1 MKRNFFSL
9 LIPILLAT
17 LAAVSPAIAQKV
29 TVIGSDTMAQLN
41 QKWAQEFMKAYPNIK
56 VEVSGGGSGVGIAAL
71 RNGTTDVAAAS
82 RLIKSKE
89 TQDFLVGLNVK
100 PVQHEVALDGVV
112 IFVNEKNTVEVLT
125 LAQIDRIY
133 RSEITNWKEVGG
145 ADLPIVL
152 YGREANSGT
161 YGFVKEVVL
170 KEKDFS
176 AKVQTLAGTAAVYDA
191 VGKDTSGIGYGGI
204 GYAHGVR
211 EIRLKLDDKPETQAI
226 APTLENVAKGIYPLS
241 RPLLYYTN
249 PNNTNAQVETYVNW
263 VRSAAGQKLVEVVG
277 FVPLPASHLAAA
289 TPAPAATSSTTAP
302 AATTQSTA
310 PAPSSASSAP
320 APGSGSRFTASAPK
334 APTMSGVPPV
344 VSVPAAP
351 ARTTPGAS
359 TAGTTSNTPTP
370 ATTSAPVSAPAPTA
384 TASASTTPSAPSAAS
399 TPASGNDTA
408 SAPSSD
414 LAASTAI
421 PSGPLTAEQLLQ
433 IRSALVA
440 REKLIAQREMEVAD
454 REDSVAQRE
463 IAVGKRE
470 NAFVP
475 KRYNKRYGQQ

>member
-1 MKRNFFSL
+1 MKRFSNYL
-9 LIPILLAT
+9 LALLMAT
-17 LAAVSPAIAQKV
+17 LATASPALAQKV

-112 IFVNEKNTVEVLT
+112 IFVNEKNPVETLSLT
-125 LAQIDRIY
+125 QIEKIY
-133 RSEITNWKEVGG
+133 RGEITNWKELGG
-145 ADLPIVL
+145 IDLPIVL

-176 AKVQTLAGTAAVYDA
+176 SKVQTLAGTAAVYDA

-211 EIRLKLDDKPETQAI
+211 ELKVKLDDKPETIGI
-226 APTLENVAKGIYPLS
+226 APTLDNVAKGVYPLS
-241 RPLLYYTN
+241 RPLLYYTT
-249 PNNTNAQVETYVNW
+249 PNNTNTNTDIYVSW
-263 VRSAAGQKLVEVVG
+263 VRSTQGQKLVEVVG
-277 FVPLPASHLAAA
+277 FVPLPAAKLVA
-289 TPAPAATSSTTAP
+289 
-302 AATTQSTA
+302 
-310 PAPSSASSAP
+310 
-320 APGSGSRFTASAPK
+320 
-334 APTMSGVPPV
+334 APT
-344 VSVPAAP
+344 PAAP
-351 ARTTPGAS
+351 AASESRFTTSVPKAPAHPQLPSG
-359 TAGTTSNTPTP
+359 GTTAIVSVPTAP
-370 ATTSAPVSAPAPTA
+370 SRTNSPSAATTGTPSTTPVSAPQPASTPAAVPTPAPVQPTA
-384 TASASTTPSAPSAAS
+384 TAATPTEAATEAKTTDLPISTI
-399 TPASGNDTA
+399 
-408 SAPSSD
+408 
-414 LAASTAI
+414 I
-421 PSGPLTAEQLLQ
+421 PSGPLTSEQLSQ
-433 IRSALVA
+433 IRSALVE
-440 REKLIAQREMEVAD
+440 REKQVARREMDVAE

-463 IAVGKRE
+463 ISVGKRE

-475 KRYNKRYGQQ
+475 KRYNRR